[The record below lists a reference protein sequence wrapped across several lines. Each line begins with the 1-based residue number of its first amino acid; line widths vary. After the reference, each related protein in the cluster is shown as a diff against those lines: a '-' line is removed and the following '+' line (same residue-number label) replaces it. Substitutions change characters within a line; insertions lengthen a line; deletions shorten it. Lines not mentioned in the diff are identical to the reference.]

1 MTVIQVS
8 ERELNRL
15 KVVVDLADG
24 RISADAAAA
33 LMGVG
38 RRQVFRLC
46 QAFAASGP
54 TGVISKQRGR
64 PSNRKYGD
72 SFRRTVT
79 DLVRERYPDFGQRG
93 TRTSP
98 RSGMSATEGA
108 VS

>member
-38 RRQVFRLC
+38 RRQVFRLPGVRGLWSDRGDL
-46 QAFAASGP
+46 QAA
-54 TGVISKQRGR
+54 R
-64 PSNRKYGD
+64 PAEQSQA
-72 SFRRTVT
+72 RR
-79 DLVRERYPDFGQRG
+79 
-93 TRTSP
+93 
-98 RSGMSATEGA
+98 
-108 VS
+108 